1 MKTRAAVLRDIGK
14 DWEIVELD
22 LDPPQDGEV
31 LVRFAAAGL
40 CHSDDHVRTGDIPVR
55 YPIVG
60 GHEGAG
66 IVEEIGA
73 GVSRLRPG
81 DHVVCS
87 FLPACGHCRFC
98 ARGMTNL
105 CDLGALLFENCLPD
119 GTFRF
124 HGDGE
129 DFGQMC
135 LLGTF
140 SERSVVSE
148 HSCVKID
155 DDLPLETVALV
166 GCGVP
171 TGWGTAVNAGN
182 VRPGDTTVVYG
193 IGGVGINAVQG
204 AAFAGARNVIAV
216 DPVAGK
222 REMAARLGATHT
234 AADAEA
240 AQEIVTEVTR
250 GVGADQALVT
260 VGVVTEEVITAAFT
274 AIRKRGTVVVT
285 GIAGPGK
292 NTIQLPSFELT
303 VMEKRIQGALFGGGN
318 PFDEIPRM
326 LELYRA
332 GGSSSTSW
340 SPPATGWRTSTRA
353 TATCSTAATSAASS
367 STSPDPRA
375 PPADVTRGPERHD
388 VASCGRGAD
397 AAVGAGTRCDDVRGR
412 GGGGTSAPEVG
423 GGLHD

>member
-1 MKTRAAVLRDIGK
+1 MKTRAAILRGTGQDF
-14 DWEIVELD
+14 EIAELD
-22 LDPPQDGEV
+22 LDPPKAGEV
-31 LVRFAAAGL
+31 LIRYVAAGL
-40 CHSDDHVRTGDIPVR
+40 CHSDEHLRHGDLVPR
-55 YPIVG
+55 FPLVG

-66 IVEEIGA
+66 VIEEVGE
-73 GVSRLRPG
+73 GVTRLKPG
-81 DHVVCS
+81 DHVICS
-87 FLPACGHCRFC
+87 FLPVCGHCRWC
-98 ARGMTNL
+98 STGRSNL
-105 CDLGALLFENCLPD
+105 CDMGATILDGCLPD
-119 GTFRF
+119 GTYRF
-124 HGDGE
+124 HADGE

-140 SERSVVSE
+140 SQRSVVSE
-148 HSCVKID
+148 HSCIKID

-171 TGWGTAVNAGN
+171 TGWGTAVNAGD

-204 AAFAGARNVIAV
+204 AAFAGARNLIAV
-216 DPVAGK
+216 DPLASK
-222 REMAARLGATHT
+222 REMASRLGATHT

-240 AQEIVTEVTR
+240 AQEIITEVTR

-260 VGVVTEEVITAAFT
+260 VGVVTEEVISAAFA

-332 GGSSSTSW
+332 GRLKLDELVT
-340 SPPATGWRTSTRA
+340 TRY
-353 TATCSTAATSAASS
+353 
-367 STSPDPRA
+367 RLE
-375 PPADVTRGPERHD
+375 DVNQGYRDMLDGRNIRGLLVHEP
-388 VASCGRGAD
+388 
-397 AAVGAGTRCDDVRGR
+397 
-412 GGGGTSAPEVG
+412 
-423 GGLHD
+423 